1 LSSSLR
7 VTLPFG
13 DVPVAEIVHS
23 SALVFDAEY
32 VPEPPSIEN
41 DVLERVEPIGLVP
54 VESC

>member
-1 LSSSLR
+1 MR

>member
-1 LSSSLR
+1 LR

-41 DVLERVEPIGLVP
+41 DVLE
-54 VESC
+54 ESSRSGSCRWSPAE